1 MPGKPLSGQLPAEQ
15 LSHIKFKASSL
26 EQARAFVRMCQ
37 RAGYRW
43 PGRNDK
49 CHAHRMFF
57 FTNNQHIAWG
67 YPIDYEQSPK
77 RALYWTD
84 KEISHA

>member
-1 MPGKPLSGQLPAEQ
+1 
-15 LSHIKFKASSL
+15 
-26 EQARAFVRMCQ
+26 MCQ

-43 PGRNDK
+43 PGRSDK